1 MRKVLAVVL
10 AAAFA
15 FGLTGCGKKQEPIEI
30 GQEPMS
36 MEAINS
42 MTAVAPAP
50 EAKSAEVKPQVSP
63 RVPVTTQVT
72 TTVTSPGA
80 PAAAASSQPTTLDIQ
95 TALKNAGFD
104 PGSIDGKMGPKT
116 KKAVQEFQS
125 ANGLDADGKVGPKT
139 WAALSKYLVASARQ

>member
-1 MRKVLAVVL
+1 
-10 AAAFA
+10 
-15 FGLTGCGKKQEPIEI
+15 
-30 GQEPMS
+30 
-36 MEAINS
+36 